1 MSSCE
6 LAVTLPEL
14 STIMFVVVQE
24 TSMRIRKR
32 IRTSKQYRGVSCDAI
47 TSPGNP
53 SLVVTCCAAGMQCV
67 DVLTLDGGLLQTFRD
82 DYRHKGQLLF
92 TWPYY
97 VTCNTQGEVVVS
109 DCQSKNGIICL
120 CRNGK
125 VNYEANLN
133 QDVIRDPRG
142 ICTDRFGNI
151 FIADKTGNAVH
162 CLNNEGQYQSV
173 LINEADGL
181 LSPIALCLS
190 PFGQLV
196 VTQENGDIKVYKHS

>member
-1 MSSCE
+1 
-6 LAVTLPEL
+6 
-14 STIMFVVVQE
+14 
-24 TSMRIRKR
+24 MRIRKR

-47 TSPGNP
+47 TCPGTP

-120 CRNGK
+120 YRNGK
-125 VNYEANLN
+125 VRYEANLN

-142 ICTDRFGNI
+142 ICTDQFGNI

-162 CLNNEGQYQSV
+162 CLSNEGDYQSV

-181 LSPIALCLS
+181 HSPIAVCLS